1 VLAVLAVA
9 TVILEMVFL
18 AEEIVMVAVGPEM
31 AAATVVLLATL
42 VVAVLVDI
50 ATLVE
55 IQILL
60 LLAVVV
66 EVLVVGIIHQLMAL
80 ELVAELE
87 FMGSALTT
95 QHKQDGLIPQAQN
108 P

>member
-1 VLAVLAVA
+1 
-9 TVILEMVFL
+9 
-18 AEEIVMVAVGPEM
+18 MVAVGPEM

-50 ATLVE
+50 AERVE
-55 IQILL
+55 IQILVL
-60 LLAVVV
+60 LEVV
-66 EVLVVGIIHQLMAL
+66 EVLVVRIIHQLMAL
-80 ELVAELE
+80 ELVAELV

-95 QHKQDGLIPQAQN
+95 QHNQIGLMPEAQK

>member
-1 VLAVLAVA
+1 MAVA
-9 TVILEMVFL
+9 AVIVEIHVL

-50 ATLVE
+50 AAQVA
-55 IQILL
+55 IQILVL
-60 LLAVVV
+60 LEVV
-66 EVLVVGIIHQLMAL
+66 EVLVVRIIHQLMAL
-80 ELVAELE
+80 ELVAELV

-95 QHKQDGLIPQAQN
+95 THKKSGLIPEAQK